1 MRGKLSHTQ
10 CWITIAEHAL
20 LRTIAA
26 VAGAMLIIVSLL
38 LDATV
43 LMLPAGLALGLA
55 GIGVIVW
62 AFTGDVLED

>member
-1 MRGKLSHTQ
+1 
-10 CWITIAEHAL
+10 
-20 LRTIAA
+20 
-26 VAGAMLIIVSLL
+26 MLIIVSLL